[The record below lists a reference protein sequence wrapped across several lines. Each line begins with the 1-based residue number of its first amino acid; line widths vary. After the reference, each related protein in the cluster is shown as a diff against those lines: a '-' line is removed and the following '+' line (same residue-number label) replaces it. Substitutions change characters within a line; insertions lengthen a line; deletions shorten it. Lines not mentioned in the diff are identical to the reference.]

1 MLGYLPGERSVFL
14 EGSCSTHL
22 PFILKLD
29 LLAFAF
35 QDSYVGVWSLS
46 GALGLSSS
54 LPYASPPSHPAP
66 DPLASVYRSH
76 ALSAT
81 FLSLSL
87 LPLFP
92 PFA

>member
-1 MLGYLPGERSVFL
+1 MFLG
-14 EGSCSTHL
+14 GSCSTQL
-22 PFILKLD
+22 PFILTLD

-35 QDSYVGVWSLS
+35 QESYVGVWSLS

-76 ALSAT
+76 ALSA